1 MAQAARTHSA
11 RRTARTHSA
20 RRTARTHSARRTA
33 HRARRT
39 AHGARRTAHGARRTA
54 HGARQPEGGCAW
66 RGGQGERGVEAGHW
80 RAYRLR
86 QAATGA
92 AGSMEPLRSTPRL
105 AFPREQLA
113 VGVCSVVAG
122 STPCASEPGLVT
134 SSRCRAR
141 NQAAESECGREARG
155 GVGGWGGGRGRTD
168 VGIVLG
174 GGMYRKMATEATAMG
189 EAMEAMVTG
198 EARRVM
204 MAGTARATAT
214 ATTKTAVLPA
224 KML

>member
-1 MAQAARTHSA
+1 MAADVRIVGGRGGRGGSTAQAARTARSRRSA
-11 RRTARTHSA
+11 RRTARTA
-20 RRTARTHSARRTA
+20 RSRRS
-33 HRARRT
+33 ARRT

-54 HGARQPEGGCAW
+54 HGARRTAHGAQRMAHGSRRAGALGEA
-66 RGGQGERGVEAGHW
+66 RKGERGVEAGHW

-113 VGVCSVVAG
+113 VGVCSVAG

-141 NQAAESECGREARG
+141 NQAAETECGREARG
-155 GVGGWGGGRGRTD
+155 GVGGWGGGARPHGCGHCPWGRH
-168 VGIVLG
+168 V
-174 GGMYRKMATEATAMG
+174 
-189 EAMEAMVTG
+189 
-198 EARRVM
+198 
-204 MAGTARATAT
+204 
-214 ATTKTAVLPA
+214 
-224 KML
+224 

>member
-1 MAQAARTHSA
+1 MVSRAKEERRRQRFRGLRQQGPKPPLCERPAELRGVTERRITMAADVRIVGG
-11 RRTARTHSA
+11 R
-20 RRTARTHSARRTA
+20 
-33 HRARRT
+33 
-39 AHGARRTAHGARRTA
+39 GGWRTA

-113 VGVCSVVAG
+113 VGVCSVAG
-122 STPCASEPGLVT
+122 RSTPCASEPGLVT

-141 NQAAESECGREARG
+141 NQAAETECGREARG
-155 GVGGWGGGRGRTD
+155 GVGGWGVCMTQCQCQ
-168 VGIVLG
+168 
-174 GGMYRKMATEATAMG
+174 A
-189 EAMEAMVTG
+189 
-198 EARRVM
+198 
-204 MAGTARATAT
+204 
-214 ATTKTAVLPA
+214 
-224 KML
+224 